1 MKILTAQQ
9 MRELDRLTV
18 ERCGIPYATLMET
31 AGSRVV
37 EAIIENYGPVADKSF
52 AVFCGKGNN
61 GGDGAV
67 IARLLFLRGAQVKL
81 FLFGK
86 IEDTKGEAR
95 TNFESVKLFGEP
107 IVGFGNGKLFFEE
120 ITTEEDAWFVY
131 TPDFF
136 VDALLGT
143 GLTREGE

>member
-37 EAIIENYGPVADKSF
+37 EAIVENYGPVKNKLF
-52 AVFCGKGNN
+52 WVLCGKGNN

-67 IARLLFLRGAQVKL
+67 IARMLCMRGARVRL
-81 FLFGK
+81 
-86 IEDTKGEAR
+86 
-95 TNFESVKLFGEP
+95 KLFGRLDE
-107 IVGFGNGKLFFEE
+107 VQ
-120 ITTEEDAWFVY
+120 
-131 TPDFF
+131 
-136 VDALLGT
+136 
-143 GLTREGE
+143 GETKTNMECVK